1 MVIGNGLLAQ
11 TFAHYKNNK
20 KILIFA
26 SGVSNSTEIKKNNFI
41 RERDLLSKTLKK
53 HSNYKIIYFSTISIE
68 DPSVRLRPY
77 IQHKLEM
84 ENLIKS
90 HSLSYLIFRVSN
102 VVGFGGNSNT
112 IMNYLVNAV
121 KDGIHIN
128 VWTKAERNLIDQIDV
143 RKIADKLIEE
153 ELSSRIVNIA
163 TRESLLVT
171 DILNLIESHFNK
183 KVNAD
188 FFSQGLPVKID
199 VTDITS
205 VLDQIEIT
213 SGKGSEYINR
223 LLVKYY

>member
-11 TFAHYKNNK
+11 TFDHYKNNK
-20 KILIFA
+20 EILIFA
-26 SGVSNSTEIKKNNFI
+26 SGVSNSTEIIENNFK
-41 RERDLLSKTLKK
+41 REQDLLFKTIKK
-53 HSNYKIIYFSTISIE
+53 YSNYKIIYFSTISIE
-68 DPSVRLRPY
+68 DPSVSRRPY

-121 KDGIHIN
+121 KDGIRIN
-128 VWTKAERNLIDQIDV
+128 VWTKAERNLIDQNDL
-143 RKIADKLIEE
+143 REIADKLIEK
-153 ELSSRIVNIA
+153 ELPNSIINIA
-163 TRESLLVT
+163 TRESVLVT
-171 DILNLIESHFNK
+171 DILKLIESHFNK

-188 FFSQGLPVKID
+188 FFSHGLPVKIN
-199 VTDITS
+199 VTEITS
-205 VLDQIEIT
+205 ILDQIEKT
-213 SGKGSEYINR
+213 SGKGCEYINR